1 MMQVLAVFLVVA
13 TICIF
18 AVGKWSENQ
27 IKEKNDQLFGRWNE
41 VFLNVDEED
50 VEYFRRHAFVDD
62 YSVKNIPGEDLS
74 RRRRP
79 HHYRNLR

>member
-18 AVGKWSENQ
+18 AVGKCSDNQ

-50 VEYFRRHAFVDD
+50 VEYFRDRK
-62 YSVKNIPGEDLS
+62 SVV
-74 RRRRP
+74 
-79 HHYRNLR
+79 